1 MLVRSHVHRAA
12 LLTFLVSAVAV
23 AATCDISG
31 SVFPPTGDK
40 LAVGTWGGENAG
52 VIVGDTIAHVHVG
65 CTLGEFRAP
74 VALDEDGRFN
84 VSGSYT
90 LRAFPVHIGPP
101 LPAQFAGRVEN
112 GQLTLAI
119 AVNDTVE
126 KKLVQ
131 IGPVTVT
138 FGRDPRM
145 GPCPICRTP
154 GDR

>member
-1 MLVRSHVHRAA
+1 MLIRSHPNRGA
-12 LLTFLVSAVAV
+12 LLTFLVSAVAL
-23 AATCDISG
+23 AATCDISEP
-31 SVFPPTGDK
+31 VFPPTGDK
-40 LAVGTWGGENAG
+40 LAIGTWGGDNAG
-52 VIVGDTIAHVHVG
+52 VIVGDSIAHVHVG
-65 CTLGEFRAP
+65 CTLGDFRSP
-74 VALDEDGRFN
+74 VALDADGRFN

-90 LRAFPVHIGPP
+90 LRAYPVHIGPP

-131 IGPVTVT
+131 VGPVTVT

-145 GPCPICRTP
+145 GPCPICTKP
-154 GDR
+154 GER